1 MSPADGAAADYRA
14 GAGNELAGRVALV
27 TGGARGIGAAAAA
40 ALAAAGATVLVA
52 DIRDADGAA
61 AVAALGPTAAYL
73 RLDVTDAAAWAA
85 AVDLVRARHQ
95 RLDVLVTSAGIA
107 APTPLLDLDAGRA
120 RAVLDVNVLGT
131 LLGIRAAAPLMRAS
145 GGSIV
150 TVASVNGFLAPPGLT
165 AYAASKWAVRGLT
178 RSAAVELAPYRI
190 RVNAVC
196 PGSIETPI
204 TDGGGFDST
213 DWDAYARSIPLGRRG
228 TAADVAAAIRY
239 LAGDASSY
247 VTGTDLVVDGGLLA
261 GRTIPQRPGPP
272 DTGG

>member
-1 MSPADGAAADYRA
+1 MSPADGAAADSRA

-61 AVAALGPTAAYL
+61 AVAALGPAAAYL
-73 RLDVTDAAAWAA
+73 RLDVTDEAAWAA
-85 AVDLVRARHQ
+85 VVDLVRARHQ

-107 APTPLLDLDAGRA
+107 APTPLLDLDAGQA

-131 LLGIRAAAPLMRAS
+131 LLGIRAAAPLMRAY